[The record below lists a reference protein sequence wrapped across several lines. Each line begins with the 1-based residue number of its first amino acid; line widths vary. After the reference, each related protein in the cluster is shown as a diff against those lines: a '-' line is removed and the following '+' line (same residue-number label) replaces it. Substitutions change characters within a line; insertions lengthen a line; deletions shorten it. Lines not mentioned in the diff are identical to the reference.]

1 LYAKNMILGIDKLHQ
16 LVKNKKLAEGLCER
30 ELTNPEGAGF
40 DLRLGEIYELKGK
53 GFLGI
58 DERKTPDVKLLAKY
72 QEGGKKSFIFRP
84 GKYYVMKT
92 IEKVNTPGD
101 VLILFRPRSTIYRSG
116 MMIFTGNA
124 SPGYC
129 GELNFGIVNLGPYPI
144 KIELGAR
151 VAHAMFY
158 KVEGK
163 TNLYRGQWHGGRV
176 GTKKKEK
183 QV

>member
-1 LYAKNMILGIDKLHQ
+1 MILGVDKLHQ
-16 LVKNKKLAEGLCER
+16 LVENKKLVEGLCER

-40 DLRLGEIYELKGK
+40 DLRLGEIYELKSD

-58 DERKTPDVKLLAKY
+58 DERKTPDVKIVAKFV
-72 QEGGKKSFIFRP
+72 EGQKSNFVFRP

-92 IEKVNTPGD
+92 VEKVNTPPN

-129 GELNFGIVNLGPYPI
+129 GELNFGIINLGAHAI

-158 KVEGK
+158 EVKGK
-163 TNLYRGQWHGGRV
+163 ANLYRGQWRGGRV
-176 GTKKKEK
+176 SANKKER